1 MVETVED
8 RRIRKLFGAG
18 YSKLR
23 DFNDSLFSIGSFE
36 RFAKSVKNEL
46 KVLQREIIEN

>member
-18 YSKLR
+18 EPKLR
-23 DFNDSLFSIGSFE
+23 DFNDNLFSIGGF
-36 RFAKSVKNEL
+36 
-46 KVLQREIIEN
+46 

>member
-23 DFNDSLFSIGSFE
+23 DFNGSLFSIGGFE
-36 RFAKSVKNEL
+36 QFSISVTNEL
-46 KVLQREIIEN
+46 NILRKEIIED